1 MFVLEIPLTDLG
13 LLTDTGDLT
22 TLPPDEIIAR
32 VRGYFKFLG
41 TELNFEVRNGR
52 LVVSRAPVGE
62 KPADEADRLVER
74 ASKRAHAGEY
84 ARAAELLER
93 ALKMNPTLQQ
103 SWRDLAMVRMELGKF
118 DDARDALIDALR
130 LNPRDAWSHVVLANL
145 YAKQRNDFA
154 KARIFYQRAL
164 ELKPGDPWALN
175 GFAAAEAEAGHDDEA
190 LKLFS
195 RAIAADATL
204 ANPYCGKAM
213 VLLRG
218 GRASEA
224 VETLER
230 MFATSKALD
239 ARSGQILTEGRR
251 IYSEAQHTLA
261 RKTSSDGFKA
271 VEEYKRSTEAVS
283 GYPVLIEDGPL
294 EAKVAARVQI
304 AWKHGRE
311 RHRITIRE
319 SIPADEPQRHHLIA
333 HELTHIRLE
342 SAARAVGKNRI
353 FITTEATRLKALET
367 LEPDLRRL
375 RQRGHT
381 DKLVSD
387 LAETLI
393 RGLCGFLFNCP
404 IDMLIESRL
413 RSDVAA
419 LRHIQFM
426 SLTQVAKDASE
437 ATFRDDIRS
446 VSPLRI
452 WRASSALNGAY
463 ALFIDDLLGGTTGFW
478 APYSALETAPVSRKL
493 WTHWQQRVSTAS
505 PGSEYDWVDEFAE
518 MLGLSGWY
526 QWKCDVGPS
535 TQHTDAG
542 ATPDTSSGSTNP
554 ELLRTKHPAAVLFLI
569 DALRR
574 FSKMNSDEVRSIV
587 TEVALLGREGIDYT
601 SAQRNYRLNSLPQ
614 DQFSG
619 LHLMCLMFAGLK
631 RIAPHMDAN
640 MDLEEPFLKALEAFN
655 REELEKGE
663 DKGP

>member
-1 MFVLEIPLTDLG
+1 MFVLEIALTDLG

-22 TLPPDEIIAR
+22 ALSPDEIIAR

-41 TELNFEVRNGR
+41 TDLNFEVRDGR
-52 LVVSRAPVGE
+52 LLVSRAPVGE
-62 KPADEADRLVER
+62 KPADEADRLVDR
-74 ASKRAHAGEY
+74 ASKRAQSGEY

-93 ALKMNPTLQQ
+93 ALQMNPTLQQ

-164 ELKPGDPWALN
+164 ELKPEDPWALN
-175 GFAAAEAEAGHDDEA
+175 GFAAAEAEAGHNDEA
-190 LKLFS
+190 VKLFN
-195 RAIAADATL
+195 RAIAAEATL

-218 GRASEA
+218 GRAAEA

-230 MFATSKALD
+230 MFATAKAAD
-239 ARSGQILTEGRR
+239 ARGTQILTEGRQ

-261 RKTSSDGFKA
+261 KSTASDGFKA
-271 VEEYKRSTEAVS
+271 VEDYRRSTEVAS

-294 EAKVAARVQI
+294 EASVAARVQI

-319 SIPADEPQRHHLIA
+319 SIPADEPQRHHLVA

-342 SAARAVGKNRI
+342 SAARAAGKNRI
-353 FITTEATRLKALET
+353 FLTTEQTRLKALED

-375 RQRGHT
+375 RQRGHA
-381 DKLVSD
+381 DEVVNG
-387 LAETLI
+387 LANSLI
-393 RGLCGFLFNCP
+393 RGVCGFLFNCP
-404 IDMLIESRL
+404 IDMLIEGRL
-413 RSDVAA
+413 RSELPP

-426 SLTQVAKDASE
+426 SLTRLANEAKES
-437 ATFRDDIRS
+437 TLRNDIRS
-446 VSPLRI
+446 VAPQRI
-452 WRASSALNGAY
+452 WRATSALNGAY
-463 ALFIDDLLGGTTGFW
+463 ALFLDDVLGGTTGFW
-478 APYSALETAPVSRKL
+478 APYSALETAPMSRKL
-493 WTHWQQRVSTAS
+493 WARWQQSVRTAS
-505 PGSEYDWVDEFAE
+505 PGSEYEWVDEFAE
-518 MLGLSGWY
+518 ILGLSGWY
-526 QWKCDVGPS
+526 QWKPDTGPS
-535 TQHTDAG
+535 THRTDTG
-542 ATPDTSSGSTNP
+542 ETPDNSGGISNP
-554 ELLRTKHPAAVLFLI
+554 ELLRAKHPAAVLFLI

-574 FSKMNSDEVRSIV
+574 FSKMHPNEVRSIV
-587 TEVALLGREGIDYT
+587 TEVAVLGREGIDYT
-601 SAQRNYRLNSLPQ
+601 TAQRNYRLSSLPG

-631 RIAPHMDAN
+631 KIAPHMDAN
-640 MDLEEPFLKALEAFN
+640 MDLEEPFLTALEAFN
-655 REELEKGE
+655 REELEKGGAQ
-663 DKGP
+663 GP